1 MGDYMSI
8 VGWTLYE
15 QKQPKRAVCSLLGVI
30 MTKILKIGK
39 VALVVVIGLIIAA
52 AAIFSAIAWTHV
64 FQEIFSTQYYVG
76 DTYRDNYTITEIVDR
91 HITAVV
97 DNSNHIL
104 YDVLRDSSGDQ
115 YLAVHL
121 DESGSPVKQ
130 MTPIVSERTI
140 IDASD
145 FDIIEELL
153 QSRVMLCLYEIVLV
167 LLLFFVAPLL
177 NESLED

>member
-1 MGDYMSI
+1 
-8 VGWTLYE
+8 
-15 QKQPKRAVCSLLGVI
+15 
-30 MTKILKIGK
+30 MTKILLKMGE
-39 VALVVVIGLIIAA
+39 VALAVLIGFIVAA
-52 AAIFSAIAWTHV
+52 AAIFSAIAWTYI
-64 FQEIFSTQYYVG
+64 FQEIFSTQYCVG
-76 DTYRDNYTITEIVDR
+76 DSYRDNYTITEIVDR

-130 MTPIVSERTI
+130 MTPIVSERPI